1 MSPRRLAATVLLLSG
16 LVRVALPAAAQ
27 DAPRRTPPGVKTV
40 SFEAPSV
47 GRTLKY
53 NVALPKSY
61 EAEPERRYP
70 VLYLLH
76 GFTSDYTAWA
86 FLGAGRAAAPYD
98 LIVVMVDAGNS
109 WYVNWGKSEGDAK
122 NAWED
127 YLVKDLIGHVD
138 ATYRTVA
145 RREGR
150 AINGLSMGGYGAMT
164 VGLRHPELFA
174 SVGSHSGAIGF
185 ARSLAERMRRGES
198 LDRPGREP
206 RDIPNPLIGVPDFDS
221 QAERTPKGELFAT
234 PEQADEHDPFTLVAK
249 LAPEALPH
257 LYFDCGTE
265 DFLYNS
271 NREFARLLLEKKIPF
286 TFAQSPGGHTPAY
299 WTREITNSVAA
310 QYGALT
316 RSLAAVKDETK
327 PAD

>member
-1 MSPRRLAATVLLLSG
+1 MSPRRLAAPVLLLLAC
-16 LVRVALPAAAQ
+16 LVAPRLAPAQ
-27 DAPRRTPPGVKTV
+27 DAPRSTPAGIKTV

-61 EAEPERRYP
+61 EESPERRYP

-109 WYVNWGKSEGDAK
+109 WYVNWAKTEGDGK

-174 SVGSHSGAIGF
+174 SVGSNSGAIGF
-185 ARSLAERMRRGES
+185 AKVIADRMRAGEPMR
-198 LDRPGREP
+198 RPGREP

-221 QAERTPKGELFAT
+221 QAERTPKGELFTTA
-234 PEQADEHDPFTLVAK
+234 EEADAHDPFTLVAK
-249 LAPEALPH
+249 LDREALPH

-265 DFLYNS
+265 DFLYEG
-271 NREFARLLLEKKIPF
+271 NRDFARLLLEKKVPF

-299 WTREITNSVAA
+299 WTREVVNSVAA
-310 QYGALT
+310 QYAALT
-316 RSLAAVKDETK
+316 RSLATIQDEK